1 MTNKALCR
9 LALIAWV
16 LASGCAKEEPGSP
29 AGSGGLGGATSG
41 GVGGGGVGGGGVGGG
56 GGSAGMTQPT
66 GGMSGGTGGAG
77 AGGMTG
83 GVGGGGAGGM
93 TGGSGDDG
101 GMAGSDAA
109 VVGGVGLLPTDDVT
123 MDGPYTVTIE
133 EDVDG
138 NGWVFRPSE
147 LGESGET
154 HPLLVW
160 GNGTGAT
167 PTDYTFHLSR
177 LASHGFVVYGVISD
191 MVTGAM
197 LTEGMDWLLAENERS
212 DSALFGKLA
221 TDKISVG
228 GHSRGSLETY
238 KIASDPRIT
247 NTIHVDGG
255 QFDGMGGERLV
266 KPAIFICGDDSI
278 AKPNCDSDYAGTS
291 VPIFY
296 TQIMGLSGIEGHVQA
311 ARQGIDIWVAWMR
324 WTLAGEEERRA
335 DFLDAGGTFSTG
347 KYISMSKNW

>member
-1 MTNKALCR
+1 MSKTTLYT
-9 LALIAWV
+9 LALLAWLV
-16 LASGCAKEEPGSP
+16 GSACKEEAPSNP
-29 AGSGGLGGATSG
+29 AGSGGAGGAISG
-41 GVGGGGVGGGGVGGG
+41 GVGGGGAGGSGGAGGVGGG
-56 GGSAGMTQPT
+56 GAGGAAGTMQPT
-66 GGMSGGTGGAG
+66 GGMSGGVGGGGA
-77 AGGMTG
+77 G

-93 TGGSGDDG
+93 DATD
-101 GMAGSDAA
+101 AGTDAA
-109 VVGGVGLLPTDDVT
+109 VGGSGLLPTTDVT
-123 MDGPYTVTIE
+123 MDGPYTVMIE

-147 LGESGET
+147 LGANGEK
-154 HPLLVW
+154 HPMLVW

-177 LASHGFVVYGVISD
+177 IASHGFVVYGVISE

-197 LTEGMDWLLAENERS
+197 LTEGIDWLFAENERAES
-212 DSALFGKLA
+212 TLFGKLDTA
-221 TDKISVG
+221 KLSVG

-238 KIASDPRIT
+238 NIADDARIT

-255 QFDGMGGERLV
+255 QFDGMGGQRLM

-278 AKPNCDSDYAGTS
+278 GKPNCDADYEGAS

-296 TQIMGLSGIEGHVQA
+296 TQIMGLSGIDGHVQA
-311 ARQGIDIWVAWMR
+311 ARQGIDVWVAWMR

-335 DFLDAGGTFSTG
+335 DFLDAGGTFTTG